1 MNIKYGNLLAVA
13 LTAFL
18 FVSANSSCASGKV
31 ESQAALPAPV
41 PAPTAEE
48 RGWRPGLTGTEFP
61 DKLPA
66 DLPRGAIKL
75 VPSTIG
81 GDIVKY
87 KDAHPAAP
95 GREIA
100 EYGNSL
106 LSAKGY
112 NYWIDVD
119 ALNQKKKNA
128 ARILSNDF
136 QTYPYTMTLSDG
148 KKESFL
154 VFAPRNDSCCCGH
167 FYADFP
173 VTRITGTSIS
183 FISDGKTYTVIR
195 PKDLA
200 ASERYALVDIKNPS
214 KEIQRWQVPYETYPS
229 GISEDGTKLYVEGPI
244 EDVLL
249 EISLDG
255 TFRLVD
261 KTEVKSSE
269 GEFCLIPENGKD
281 GYEGCMKF
289 EVGTKVYYIR
299 FSAPCT

>member
-1 MNIKYGNLLAVA
+1 MNIKYRDLLAVA

-18 FVSANSSCASGKV
+18 FVSANSSCTGSKV
-31 ESQAALPAPV
+31 ESQAAQPAPA

-48 RGWRPGLTGTEFP
+48 REWRPSLTGTGFP
-61 DKLPA
+61 NKLPA
-66 DLPRGAIKL
+66 YLPRGAIKL

-87 KDAHPAAP
+87 KDEHPAAS

-106 LSAKGY
+106 LPVTGY
-112 NYWIDVD
+112 NYWIDVN

-128 ARILSNDF
+128 VRILSDDF
-136 QTYPYTMTLSDG
+136 QAYPYTMTLSNG

-154 VFAPRNDSCCCGH
+154 VFAPRNDSCCCGY

-173 VTRITGTSIS
+173 VTRVTETAIT

-200 ASERYALVDIKNPS
+200 TSERYALVDIKNPS

-229 GISEDGTKLYVEGPI
+229 GISEDGTKLYVQGPI

-261 KTEVKSSE
+261 ENEVKSSK

-289 EVGTKVYYIR
+289 EVGTKIHYIR

>member
-1 MNIKYGNLLAVA
+1 MHFKYHHLSAVA

-18 FVSANSSCASGKV
+18 FVFANSSCAPRKV
-31 ESQAALPAPV
+31 ESQPAQPTPV
-41 PAPTAEE
+41 PAPTVEE
-48 RGWRPGLTGTEFP
+48 RGWRPGLTATGFP
-61 DKLPA
+61 DKLPD
-66 DLPRGAIKL
+66 DLPRGLIRL
-75 VPSTIG
+75 LPSTIG

-87 KDAHPAAP
+87 KDEHPAAS
-95 GREIA
+95 GKEIA

-106 LSAKGY
+106 LPVKGY

-119 ALNQKKKNA
+119 ALNQKKKKA
-128 ARILSNDF
+128 ARILSDDF
-136 QTYPYTMTLSDG
+136 QAYPYTMTLSDG
-148 KKESFL
+148 KKGAFM
-154 VFAPRNDSCCCGH
+154 VFVPRWDSCCCGY

-173 VTRITGTSIS
+173 VTKITGTAIT
-183 FISDGKTYTVIR
+183 FIADGKTYTVIR
-195 PKDLA
+195 PKDLGT
-200 ASERYALVDIKNPS
+200 SEKYALVDIKTPS

-244 EDVLL
+244 DDVYL

-255 TFRLVD
+255 TFKLVE
-261 KTEVKSSE
+261 KNEVKSSK

-289 EVGTKVYYIR
+289 EVGTKIYYIR